1 MDAAA
6 FFYSS
11 RLPVLVGVAVSI
23 LVAFFLPVVLTQDPN
38 ICGTKG
44 NGRYACPS
52 CSASTSS
59 RGAAFE
65 ANLLRLRDS
74 LQDMAAANAS
84 FLNATFGLAA
94 GGGGGGDTVYGLAT
108 CLADAEMP
116 DCAACLAGAAA
127 ELSGTRCGSRRDMVL
142 WYPNC
147 LVRYDNAS
155 FFGAA
160 DTSPDSRL
168 AVPNPNNFSDP
179 AALDMAR
186 NSLGG
191 WMLAAAAGSP
201 VRLAFDEQRVNANT
215 TLHGLAQ
222 CTEDL
227 TAEECTRCL
236 TTHMVWLGV
245 CCADMDGVRLIGPS
259 CYLRYELMAFEPGT
273 APSMVPLAEPPPPS
287 AQGAPPGTGSG
298 RSTSSNK
305 KTRICKNCNSVPI
318 LSAHRPSQM

>member
-142 WYPNC
+142 W
-147 LVRYDNAS
+147 
-155 FFGAA
+155 
-160 DTSPDSRL
+160 
-168 AVPNPNNFSDP
+168 
-179 AALDMAR
+179 
-186 NSLGG
+186 
-191 WMLAAAAGSP
+191 
-201 VRLAFDEQRVNANT
+201 
-215 TLHGLAQ
+215 
-222 CTEDL
+222 
-227 TAEECTRCL
+227 
-236 TTHMVWLGV
+236 
-245 CCADMDGVRLIGPS
+245 
-259 CYLRYELMAFEPGT
+259 
-273 APSMVPLAEPPPPS
+273 
-287 AQGAPPGTGSG
+287 
-298 RSTSSNK
+298 
-305 KTRICKNCNSVPI
+305 
-318 LSAHRPSQM
+318 